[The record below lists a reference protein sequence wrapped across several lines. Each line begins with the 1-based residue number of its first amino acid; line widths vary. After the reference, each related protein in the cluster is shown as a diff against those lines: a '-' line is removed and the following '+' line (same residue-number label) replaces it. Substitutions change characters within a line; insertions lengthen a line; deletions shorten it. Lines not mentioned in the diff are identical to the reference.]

1 MLGHLARHPQL
12 KRSRR
17 RILWMLNAGAVLLLV
32 FLVAVSLTLILSAAG
47 DDAGATAVL
56 GIVYV
61 SAAGLLLDVVGLVI
75 VTATAVAALIEDRT
89 QETAASDAAT
99 SDDGVT

>member
-1 MLGHLARHPQL
+1 MQSDSAGFPEL

-17 RILWMLNAGAVLLLV
+17 RILWLLKAGAVLLLV
-32 FLVAVSLTLILSAAG
+32 FLVAVSLALILSAAG

-61 SAAGLLLDVVGLVI
+61 SAAGLLLDVVSLVI
-75 VTATAVAALIEDRT
+75 VAATAVAALIDDRT
-89 QETAASDAAT
+89 QEIVVPDATASE
-99 SDDGVT
+99 DGVT

>member
-1 MLGHLARHPQL
+1 MLGDLAANPRL
-12 KRSRR
+12 KQTRR
-17 RILWMLNAGAVLLLV
+17 RILRLLNAGAVLLLV

-47 DDAGATAVL
+47 DDAGAAGVL

-89 QETAASDAAT
+89 QETTVPDAAT
-99 SDDGVT
+99 SQDDVT